1 MDYYYTQAH
10 NNFHLQANSCIFTRN
25 IISSIFIYKNDYIYI
40 ANQTLNAIQLYHT
53 SGLPLN
59 IFTKQF
65 GNVMLK
71 DKNAIDKPIKI
82 IIDNNDFLYICN
94 YNNNITLFDLN
105 YDLSQ
110 IGFADKDLS
119 NDYLDPSSLHL
130 NPIDICV
137 KENERIIVLYTQPY
151 KCGIYNY
158 EGEKINFITFQ
169 EHQIPQSLFYEDSH
183 IYIVYNDNA
192 SIQKYDKNG
201 VTTNF
206 IGTEYGN
213 ESLHTIIPKNKIL
226 YTQYL
231 ASKNEILLI
240 DINHNLYIY
249 DLKGYLVVDKF
260 HINILDRNCVS
271 SYYYDD
277 LNSILYVYHQK
288 YIYKIKIDFKT
299 QTFEKINF
307 AISYAPQSQYVPTTN
322 MEALQFLASKKELY
336 KKILKGYKDSNQ
348 YLNEN
353 KEYKFVYYD
362 YYTHSNIIIPS
373 YELIFILQQ
382 KFLYTLTDYLNDPF
396 IQKYPQHFM
405 KTNYPY
411 YQSKRQLYIRI
422 LQTYKEGLLYE
433 DLCKKLEK
441 VLVYDDYLNLTD
453 NIKLIFDINIPLLF
467 PRIPQDELKKSY
479 NKNQTI
485 ILNKSLFL

>member
-1 MDYYYTQAH
+1 
-10 NNFHLQANSCIFTRN
+10 
-25 IISSIFIYKNDYIYI
+25 
-40 ANQTLNAIQLYHT
+40 
-53 SGLPLN
+53 
-59 IFTKQF
+59 
-65 GNVMLK
+65 MLK
-71 DKNAIDKPIKI
+71 DQNAIDKPMKI

-110 IGFADKDLS
+110 ISFIDKDVS

-130 NPIDICV
+130 NPMDIAV
-137 KENERIIVLYTQPY
+137 KENERIIVLYSQPY

-169 EHQIPQSLFYEDSH
+169 EDQIPQSLFYEDSH

-206 IGTEYGN
+206 IGTDYGSETLN
-213 ESLHTIIPKNKIL
+213 TIIAKNKIV
-226 YTQYL
+226 YTQLCWIPFGEHRVAGSRQYL
-231 ASKNEILLI
+231 DSKKGILLI
-240 DINHNLYIY
+240 DLNHNLYIY
-249 DLKGYLVVDKF
+249 DIEGYLVYNDNLNDKF

-271 SYYYDD
+271 SYFNDET
-277 LNSILYVYHQK
+277 NSILYIYHQK

-322 MEALQFLASKKELY
+322 IEALQFLASKKELY

-405 KTNYPY
+405 KTNYNY

-479 NKNQTI
+479 NKNQAI

>member
-1 MDYYYTQAH
+1 MDY
-10 NNFHLQANSCIFTRN
+10 IFTRN
-25 IISSIFIYKNDYIYI
+25 IISSIFVYKNDYIYV
-40 ANQTLNAIQLYHT
+40 ANQTLNAIQLYHS

-71 DKNAIDKPIKI
+71 DQNAIDKPMKI
-82 IIDNNDFLYICN
+82 MIDSNDFLYICN

-110 IGFADKDLS
+110 IGFADKDVC
-119 NDYLDPSSLHL
+119 NDYLDSQSLHL
-130 NPIDICV
+130 NPIDIAV
-137 KENERIIVLYTQPY
+137 KESERIIVLYSKPY

-169 EHQIPQSLFYEDSH
+169 DHQIPQSLFYENSY
-183 IYIVYNDNA
+183 IYIIYNQNS

-206 IGTEYGN
+206 IGSEYGN
-213 ESLHTIIPKNKIL
+213 ESLHTNVSKNKII

-231 ASKNEILLI
+231 PSKKQILLI

-249 DLKGYLVVDKF
+249 DIEGYLVVDKF
-260 HINILDRNCVS
+260 QINILDKNCVT
-271 SYYYDD
+271 SYYFDEI
-277 LNSILYVYHQK
+277 NVVLYVYNQK
-288 YIYKIKIDFKT
+288 YVYKIKVDYKKH
-299 QTFEKINF
+299 TFDDSLQLKVDKLNYS
-307 AISYAPQSQYVPTTN
+307 ISYAPQSQYVPTTN
-322 MEALQFLASKKELY
+322 MEALQFLGSKKEIY
-336 KKILKGYKDSNQ
+336 KKILKGYTQSNQ

-362 YYTHSNIIIPS
+362 YFTNSNIIIPS

-382 KFLYTLTDYLNDPF
+382 KFLYNLQDYLNDPF

-405 KTNYPY
+405 KTNYIY
-411 YQSKRQLYIRI
+411 YQNKREFYIRV
-422 LQTYKEGLLYE
+422 LQTYKEALLYE
-433 DLCKKLEK
+433 DLYKKLEK

-453 NIKLIFDINIPLLF
+453 NIQLIFDIKIPFLF

-479 NKNQTI
+479 NKNQAM
-485 ILNKSLFL
+485 ILNKALFL

>member
-1 MDYYYTQAH
+1 MD
-10 NNFHLQANSCIFTRN
+10 SIFTRN
-25 IISSIFIYKNDYIYI
+25 IISSIFVYKNDYIYV
-40 ANQTLNAIQLYHT
+40 ANQTLNAIQLYHS

-65 GNVMLK
+65 GNHMLK
-71 DKNAIDKPIKI
+71 DKNAIDNPVKI
-82 IIDNNDFLYICN
+82 MIDSNDYLYICN

-105 YDLSQ
+105 YGLSQ
-110 IGFADKDLS
+110 IGFSDKDVS
-119 NDYLDPSSLHL
+119 NDYLDPCSLHL
-130 NPIDICV
+130 NPMDIAV
-137 KENERIIVLYTQPY
+137 KESERIIVLYAQPY

-169 EHQIPQSLFYEDSH
+169 DHQIPQSLFYENSH
-183 IYIVYNDNA
+183 IYIVYNDNS

-206 IGTEYGN
+206 IGTDYGN
-213 ESLHTIIPKNKIL
+213 ESLHTNVSKNKIL
-226 YTQYL
+226 YTQFI
-231 ASKNEILLI
+231 ASKKEILLI

-249 DLKGYLVVDKF
+249 DIEGYLVVDKF
-260 HINILDRNCVS
+260 QINILDKNCVT
-271 SYYYDD
+271 SYFYNIEES
-277 LNSILYVYHQK
+277 LLYVYNQK
-288 YIYKIKIDFKT
+288 YVYKIKIDFKN
-299 QTFEKINF
+299 QTFEKINY

-322 MEALQFLASKKELY
+322 IEALQFLASKKELY
-336 KKILKGYKDSNQ
+336 KKILKGYTDSKQ

-362 YYTHSNIIIPS
+362 YYIYSNIVIPS
-373 YELIFILQQ
+373 YELIFILQH
-382 KFLYTLTDYLNDPF
+382 KFLYTLNDYLNDPF

-405 KTNYPY
+405 KTKYNY
-411 YQSKRQLYIRI
+411 YQSKRELYIRV
-422 LQTYKEGLLYE
+422 LQTYKEALLYE

-453 NIKLIFDINIPLLF
+453 NIQFIFNINIPLLF
-467 PRIPQDELKKSY
+467 PRIPEDELKKSY
-479 NKNQTI
+479 NKNQAI